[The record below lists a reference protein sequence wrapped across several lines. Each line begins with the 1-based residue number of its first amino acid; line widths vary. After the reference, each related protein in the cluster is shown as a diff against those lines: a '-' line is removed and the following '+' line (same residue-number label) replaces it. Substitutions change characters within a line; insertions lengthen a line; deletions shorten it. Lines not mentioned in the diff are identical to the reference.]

1 MVIDKASFKLTNPVI
16 ATAGNLTL
24 QHEIVAGDK
33 AGFQAG
39 KAITMQDMSMDKST
53 DVSFEGKVID
63 MRGSSIDAGEDGKLF
78 FAAYDVKV
86 ESPLN
91 YTFQPDNEVIMDN
104 SHLSAGEMTMLGY
117 SIIARNGSE
126 IYADKTLEALAAKKV
141 AAGKLGN
148 LEIVTQATMSTEP
161 QNQLLQQEAIIEVG
175 GRAYHNF
182 RFIPASAYQS
192 DTIMR
197 YLEPVNEMT
206 GRMGA
211 DNSPLSIMGIP
222 GLSLYR
228 FPYQER
234 IAKAISGLDMYFAV
248 EPYEEK

>member
-1 MVIDKASFKLTNPVI
+1 
-16 ATAGNLTL
+16 
-24 QHEIVAGDK
+24 
-33 AGFQAG
+33 
-39 KAITMQDMSMDKST
+39 
-53 DVSFEGKVID
+53 
-63 MRGSSIDAGEDGKLF
+63 
-78 FAAYDVKV
+78 
-86 ESPLN
+86 
-91 YTFQPDNEVIMDN
+91 MDN

-248 EPYEEK
+248 EPYEEKWEEEEMYKWMIDNITQLAWQVRPTLVECDLFQVYIRYGP